1 MFWWILYIAEAK
13 KRSFKDVHL
22 ILTIWWQKGFIT
34 SLTNKFIDTK
44 IQFFSQSCTSYYK
57 YNHKKDFY

>member
-13 KRSFKDVHL
+13 KRSSKDVHL